1 MFLLNSSNF
10 LTDAGAGQDDQPA
23 GSEQTRSA
31 EGRITSAAWEGWWYD
46 GTA

>member
-23 GSEQTRSA
+23 GSGQAGSA

-46 GTA
+46 GAA